1 MAVGSVL
8 SVPRGA
14 VRRAGI
20 TARRDEIFMMARSK
34 MPKGHSAVADI
45 GNRDVH
51 VMVQLLNQ
59 AAEPDMRH

>member
-8 SVPRGA
+8 SVPRGP

-20 TARRDEIFMMARSK
+20 TARRDEIFVMARSK

-45 GNRDVH
+45 DVH
-51 VMVQLLNQ
+51 VMIQLLNQ